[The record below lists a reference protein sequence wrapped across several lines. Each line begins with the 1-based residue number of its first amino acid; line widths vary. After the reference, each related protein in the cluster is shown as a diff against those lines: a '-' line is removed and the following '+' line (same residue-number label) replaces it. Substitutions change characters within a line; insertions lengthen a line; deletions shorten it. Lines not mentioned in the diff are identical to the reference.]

1 MMPYHQAAKTKQCPI
16 RPYFMKQQQSEYES
30 SENSSAEMPVASTS
44 ANKTSKNKPVQWKLK
59 NLYIDPNLIRFKMNG
74 E

>member
-1 MMPYHQAAKTKQCPI
+1 ME
-16 RPYFMKQQQSEYES
+16 QQQSEYES

-44 ANKTSKNKPVQWKLK
+44 ANKTSKKKPVQWKLK
-59 NLYIDPNLIRFKMNG
+59 NLYIDPNLIHFKMNG